1 MFPNKDSIMGIALH
15 IIAAILIVI
24 GISYNVFLS
33 IPAFIIYGF
42 FWEKTQHRYVWSVVN
57 GKLHRE
63 KTGWFGWFTNHRIME
78 WLAWFVGAVV
88 GSIAWFFIN
97 KFAIS

>member
-1 MFPNKDSIMGIALH
+1 MGIALH

-24 GISYNVFLS
+24 GISYNVFIA
-33 IPAFIIYGF
+33 IPLLGILGF
-42 FWEKTQHRYVWSVVN
+42 FWEKTQHRYYWSIVN

-63 KTGWFGWFTNHRIME
+63 KTGWFGWITNHRLLE
-78 WLAWFVGAVV
+78 GAGWLIGSFVGSVM
-88 GSIAWFFIN
+88 WFFIK